1 MELLRKLFP
10 SKKNMMLYIISNV
23 TEIVTM
29 TGERHRDF
37 IDEVTKSLRKWLLHE
52 TKKPGKIVKCC

>member
-1 MELLRKLFP
+1 
-10 SKKNMMLYIISNV
+10 MMLYIISNV